1 MVWVLAVVG
10 AVAVGVVWWL
20 ALHVRREVLR
30 RRQVARMRATLEAR
44 TTVAELRERC
54 GADKLPR
61 YPTPTVAAG
70 GPGPAVTVGPTAHGT
85 GA

>member
-1 MVWVLAVVG
+1 MVWVLAVLG

-20 ALHVRREVLR
+20 GLHVRREVLR
-30 RRQVARMRATLEAR
+30 RRQVARVRAVLEPR

-54 GADKLPR
+54 GADLLPR
-61 YPTPTVAAG
+61 YPTPPVTAGDPHPAATG
-70 GPGPAVTVGPTAHGT
+70 GPTGNGT